1 MTGSLFLF
9 PGNFCPSFA
18 DQQAKNPAGLRRFT
32 FPAPLSFF
40 WKFLAPNDLPGGAN
54 SFYRGARGLSPGYWA
69 TGTLSPNGGAT
80 GPSEDPRA
88 TFRCF
93 WACKFCKKKPLSPGH
108 WPGDR
113 VPVAQWPGDRVPV
126 AQWPGDRGPFL

>member
-40 WKFLAPNDLPGGAN
+40 WKFLAPNDLQGGAN
-54 SFYRGARGLSPGYWA
+54 SFYRGVRGLSLGYWA
-69 TGTLSPNGGAT
+69 TGPLSPNGGAT
-80 GPSEDPRA
+80 GSCRPVAGRQAPSEDPCA

-93 WACKFCKKKPLSPGH
+93 WP
-108 WPGDR
+108 
-113 VPVAQWPGDRVPV
+113 
-126 AQWPGDRGPFL
+126 